1 MMGETNEIL
10 EPTKPKPAA
19 TIILM
24 RDGGEGLEVLMLK
37 KAQGQHFAAG
47 AMVFP
52 GGKLDP
58 KDLAFVE
65 ANGDKED
72 AHAALKVAAIREMYE
87 ECGILLARVAG
98 SKRVMPSADVA
109 KIRTANTDVA
119 ILDLATSAPFELATD
134 RLVRFAHWITPVNR
148 PKRFDTH
155 FFIARAPDGQT
166 KPDVDGYEI
175 VEANWRR
182 PKDVLAEVHGGKLT
196 LVFPT
201 MMNIIKLSKSES
213 VDKALATSRHE
224 DVFCVEPKR
233 IVTDEGLQLVI
244 PVEAGYGVTTVPQ
257 EFLRSS

>member
-1 MMGETNEIL
+1 MGETNEIP
-10 EPTKPKPAA
+10 EPVKPKPAA

-24 RDGGEGLEVLMLK
+24 CDGGEGLEVLMLK

-58 KDLAFVE
+58 KDVAFVE

-98 SKRVMPSADVA
+98 SKRVMPSAEA
-109 KIRTANTDVA
+109 AEIRSSNADGA
-119 ILDLATSAPFELATD
+119 ILDLAASAPFELATD
-134 RLVRFAHWITPVNR
+134 RLVRFAHWITPANR

-155 FFIARAPDGQT
+155 FFIAPAPDAQT

-182 PKDVLAEVHGGKLT
+182 PQDVLDDVHGGKLT
-196 LVFPT
+196 LVLPT

-213 VDKALATSRHE
+213 VDEALATYRNE

-233 IVTDEGLQLVI
+233 IETDEGWQLVI
-244 PVEAGYGVTTVPQ
+244 PAEAGYGVTTVPQ